1 MTWLWITLAI
11 AIGSPVAFVLGVAI
25 GATLAD
31 AIEYRLKPWLNRR
44 RRP

>member
-11 AIGSPVAFVLGVAI
+11 AIGAPVAFVLGVA
-25 GATLAD
+25 LLD
-31 AIEYRLKPWLNRR
+31 AREYRLKPWLNRR